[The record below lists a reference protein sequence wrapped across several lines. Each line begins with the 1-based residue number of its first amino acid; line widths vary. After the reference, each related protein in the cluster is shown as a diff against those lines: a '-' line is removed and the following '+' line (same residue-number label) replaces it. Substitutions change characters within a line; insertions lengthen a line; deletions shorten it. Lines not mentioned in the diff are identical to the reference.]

1 MQVAGSTGIMVT
13 RRPVRDCQKQP
24 MVDITLD
31 ATGLRCPMPLL
42 KAKLQ
47 LGSMTPGQQLEVLAT
62 DAGSARDIPAWLAHT
77 AHELVSS
84 DEEQGRFRFI
94 IRVGNQE

>member
-1 MQVAGSTGIMVT
+1 
-13 RRPVRDCQKQP
+13 

-47 LGSMTPGQQLEVLAT
+47 LGSMAAGQQLEVLAT
-62 DAGSARDIPAWLAHT
+62 DPGSARDIPAWLAHT
-77 AHELVSS
+77 SHTLVSR
-84 DEEQGRFRFI
+84 DESEGGYRFV
-94 IRVGNQE
+94 IRVGGQE

>member
-1 MQVAGSTGIMVT
+1 
-13 RRPVRDCQKQP
+13 

-47 LGSMTPGQQLEVLAT
+47 LSTMSAGQELEVLAT
-62 DAGSARDIPAWLAHT
+62 DSGSARDIPAWLAHT
-77 AHELVSS
+77 SHELVTS
-84 DEEQGRFRFI
+84 DETTDRYRFV
-94 IRVGNQE
+94 IRVGVQE